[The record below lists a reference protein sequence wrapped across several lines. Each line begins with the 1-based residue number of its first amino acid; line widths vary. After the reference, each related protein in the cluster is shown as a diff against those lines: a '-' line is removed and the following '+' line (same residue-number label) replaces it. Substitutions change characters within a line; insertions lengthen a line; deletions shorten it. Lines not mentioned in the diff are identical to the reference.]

1 MTDDHDA
8 PSIAAPRRR
17 YWLWLVSLVV
27 LALVAWQ
34 VGVLVHMIRE
44 NNQQLGGLVRGLN
57 EVEVETS
64 KLEGRQ
70 SDIVDAARNNSL
82 EVASLNKRLDEQ
94 SQVVSRLND
103 QYEGG
108 RIRTQMSVV
117 EHLLMTANDRLQLE
131 HDVDGAATALELADQ
146 RLGALGE
153 PRLFVVRRAISEE
166 RLALRA
172 VPHVDRAAAA
182 LTFSSLIG
190 RVPRLQLRARVPEH
204 FEARVEHAEVAPT
217 SGWAAKAWASI
228 KEAMKG
234 VFSVR
239 RNNGPA
245 PRLLPP
251 DQESLV
257 YQVLMLKLEGARLAL
272 LRGDATSF
280 RDLCDSAGA
289 WIKDYFRSD
298 DPGVIAAQAELERLR
313 PLQLNAPLPDISR
326 SLTLL
331 RAQMEPSLR

>member
-1 MTDDHDA
+1 MTDDQDNPA
-8 PSIAAPRRR
+8 IAAPRRR
-17 YWLWLVSLVV
+17 YGLWLVSLIV

-34 VGVLVHMIRE
+34 IGVLVHMIRE
-44 NNQQLGGLVRGLN
+44 NNQQLNGLVQGLN
-57 EVEVETS
+57 EVEVENN

-70 SDIVDAARNNSL
+70 SDIIDASRNNSL

-94 SQVVSRLND
+94 SQIVSRLND

-108 RIRTQMSVV
+108 RTRTQMAVV
-117 EHLLMTANDRLQLE
+117 EHLLMTANELLLLE
-131 HDVDGAATALELADQ
+131 RDVDGAATALDLADQ
-146 RLGALGE
+146 RLGVLGE
-153 PRLFVVRRAISEE
+153 PRLFAVRRAISEE
-166 RLALRA
+166 HLALRA

-182 LTFSSLIG
+182 LTFSSLIS
-190 RVPRLQLRARVPEH
+190 RVPRLQLRARVPDH
-204 FEARVEHAEVAPT
+204 FEARVEHTAVAPA
-217 SGWAAKAWASI
+217 SGWATKAWASV
-228 KEAMKG
+228 KEAMTG
-234 VFSVR
+234 VFNIR

-280 RDLCDSAGA
+280 RDLSDSAGS
-289 WIKDYFRSD
+289 WIKDYFRAD
-298 DPGVIAAQAELERLR
+298 DPGVVAAQAELERLR
-313 PLQLNAPLPDISR
+313 PLPLNAPLPDISR

-331 RAQMEPSLR
+331 RAQMEPSAR

>member
-1 MTDDHDA
+1 MTDDQDA
-8 PSIAAPRRR
+8 PTIAAPRRR
-17 YWLWLVSLVV
+17 YWLWLVSLLV

-34 VGVLVHMIRE
+34 IGVLVHTIRD

-57 EVEVETS
+57 EVEVENN

-70 SDIVDAARNNSL
+70 SDIIDASHNNSL

-94 SQVVSRLND
+94 SQIVSRLND

-108 RIRTQMSVV
+108 RTRTQMSVV
-117 EHLLMTANDRLQLE
+117 EHLLMTANDRLLLE
-131 HDVDGAATALELADQ
+131 RDVDGAATALDLADQ

-153 PRLFVVRRAISEE
+153 PRLFAVRRAISDE

-182 LTFSSLIG
+182 LTFSSLIT
-190 RVPRLQLRARVPEH
+190 RVPRLPLRARVPDH
-204 FEARVEHAEVAPT
+204 FEARVEHAEVAPM
-217 SGWAAKAWASI
+217 SGWATKAWASV
-228 KEAMKG
+228 KEAMTG
-234 VFSVR
+234 VFNVR

-289 WIKDYFRSD
+289 WIKDYFRPD
-298 DPGVIAAQAELERLR
+298 DPGVLAAQAELERLR

-326 SLTLL
+326 SLMLL
-331 RAQMEPSLR
+331 RGQMEPSVR

>member
-1 MTDDHDA
+1 MTEEQEA
-8 PSIAAPRRR
+8 TTLAAPRRR
-17 YWLWLVSLVV
+17 YWLWLVSLVA

-34 VGVLVHMIRE
+34 IGVLVHTIRD
-44 NNQQLGGLVRGLN
+44 NNQQLGGLIRGLN
-57 EVEVETS
+57 EVEVENS
-64 KLEGRQ
+64 KLEGHQ
-70 SDIVDAARNNSL
+70 ADIIDASRNNSL

-108 RIRTQMSVV
+108 RTRTQMSVV
-117 EHLLMTANDRLQLE
+117 EHLLMTANDRLLLE
-131 HDVDGAATALELADQ
+131 RDVDGAATALDLADQ

-153 PRLFVVRRAISEE
+153 PRLFAVRRVISEE

-182 LTFSSLIG
+182 LTFSSLIN
-190 RVPRLQLRARVPEH
+190 RVPRLPLRARVPDH
-204 FEARVEHAEVAPT
+204 FEARVEHSQVAPM
-217 SGWAAKAWASI
+217 SGWATKAWASI
-228 KEAMKG
+228 KEAMTG
-234 VFSVR
+234 VFNVR

-280 RDLCDSAGA
+280 RDLCDSASN
-289 WIKDYFRSD
+289 WIKDYFRPD
-298 DPGVIAAQAELERLR
+298 DPGVLAAQAELERLR

-331 RAQMEPSLR
+331 RAQMEPSAR

>member
-8 PSIAAPRRR
+8 PTIAAPRRR
-17 YWLWLVSLVV
+17 YWLWLGSLVV

-34 VGVLVHMIRE
+34 LGVLVHMIRD

-57 EVEVETS
+57 EVEVATS

-70 SDIVDAARNNSL
+70 SDMVDASRNNSL
-82 EVASLNKRLDEQ
+82 EVASLSKRLDEQ

-108 RIRTQMSVV
+108 RTRTQMSVV
-117 EHLLMTANDRLQLE
+117 EHLLMTANDRLLLE
-131 HDVDGAATALELADQ
+131 HDVDGAATALDLADQ

-153 PRLFVVRRAISEE
+153 PRLFAVRRAISEE

-182 LTFSSLIG
+182 LTFSSLIS

-217 SGWAAKAWASI
+217 SGWVAKAWASV

-298 DPGVIAAQAELERLR
+298 DPGVLAAQAELERLR
-313 PLQLNAPLPDISR
+313 PLELNAPLPDISR